1 MPAGGESLAEYPKVC
16 LGARLCLFRRRPE
29 KLERQDAFRG
39 VPEGKSEQPLHL
51 GREGNHGAAAG
62 RRAEGGSLRG
72 DLDTEMVDGGSGGEG
87 EKAQRGID

>member
-1 MPAGGESLAEYPKVC
+1 MSASGESLAEYPKVC

-29 KLERQDAFRG
+29 KLERQDALRG
-39 VPEGKSEQPLHL
+39 MPEGEPEQPLHL

-72 DLDTEMVDGGSGGEG
+72 DLDTEMVDGGGGGEG
-87 EKAQRGID
+87 EKAQY